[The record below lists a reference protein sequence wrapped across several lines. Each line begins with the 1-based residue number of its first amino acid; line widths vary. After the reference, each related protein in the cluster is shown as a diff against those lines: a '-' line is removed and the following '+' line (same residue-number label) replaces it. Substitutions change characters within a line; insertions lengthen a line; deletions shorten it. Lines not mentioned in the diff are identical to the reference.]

1 MYRSLTSILI
11 IALFATITASCNDI
25 VNSIQEP
32 SPINLSFNFKN
43 DSTYLYILDS
53 RMLLMPQVNGKT
65 LSIKQE
71 MKLLCTYRVTGATNN
86 QKNTTVT
93 YTRITMSSGN
103 GYNSN
108 SFDSND
114 STNLDSLYVPIAS
127 MINKPFNLIIS
138 DKGLASTQQLYETQ
152 PADSTDSADS
162 IATVVTSFGDS
173 SLRKMMTPCL
183 NFYPPNPVKIG
194 DSWKRNYTAS
204 SGFIH
209 MKLENTYTLKGV
221 EDGIAHIAM
230 TANILPEF
238 AGQNMAFRG
247 IQNGTMDVDIESGL
261 ILNSKI
267 SQQLKGT
274 ILIGDKQQPVD
285 ASSEI
290 TIFGNKQQH

>member
-1 MYRSLTSILI
+1 
-11 IALFATITASCNDI
+11 
-25 VNSIQEP
+25 
-32 SPINLSFNFKN
+32 
-43 DSTYLYILDS
+43 
-53 RMLLMPQVNGKT
+53 MPQVNGKT

-138 DKGLASTQQLYETQ
+138 DKGLASAQQLYETQ

-209 MKLENTYTLKGV
+209 MKLENTYTLKSV

-230 TANILPEF
+230 TANITPEF